1 MNGSERTYS
10 QLFELLRETPAAS
23 FTTEEI
29 QSLIERPPAEP
40 ASVPHGPASR
50 RAVRWIGVGGAA
62 VAIALTGF
70 WLLPVAGPDRAITP
84 IASHG
89 DATTAPAASRAGI
102 PQPATHPDMKASTR
116 AIGITDGPEAG
127 NVPARREEPI
137 AMRGS
142 SNPIV
147 HTRQP
152 RPAGAMREK
161 PDGMMDI
168 APRHPAIS
176 TLPML
181 ELSNDELKPLGVT
194 FAGGGIQTAG
204 EEYYTIATAQD
215 RATFATMG
223 MDTTQRTGIVRMR
236 LAIDT
241 SGVIT
246 RKDGWTRV
254 NDYSRIAPIIV
265 LNSYVK
271 GEHSNTVALSSF
283 NRSPIMDS
291 AKRSISSMVNALE
304 RTFTHDNGGAM
315 DDGDQASPARILV
328 PVHIRLG
335 ERQIGGS
342 GSTRGADVILWYYPT
357 PEFVAA
363 LPARYRIS
371 LQKELTVIAD
381 VVECN
386 LPPGEACSRMTGVP
400 LLSNYCKRI
409 SGALSG
415 LSVSPNP
422 AHGSMTMRYTVEN
435 QRTIRAALYGIRG
448 EFVRELMAATTAVPG
463 THMVNVE
470 LGGVTPGAYVVV
482 VRSDREEQV
491 SDRLI
496 VQ

>member
-10 QLFELLRETPAAS
+10 QLFELLRETPPAAS
-23 FTTEEI
+23 FTEEEV
-29 QSLIERPPAEP
+29 QSLIERVLPEP
-40 ASVPHGPASR
+40 APVPHWFPST
-50 RAVRWIGVGGAA
+50 RAAWWIGGA

-70 WLLPVAGPDRAITP
+70 WLLPMAGPERNITS
-84 IASHG
+84 IAPHG
-89 DATTAPAASRAGI
+89 DTTSSTDTPRPAAL
-102 PQPATHPDMKASTR
+102 PDMKTSSREIGKTN
-116 AIGITDGPEAG
+116 AIVTEHAPT
-127 NVPARREEPI
+127 PRREPI
-137 AMRGS
+137 IARAGL
-142 SNPIV
+142 NAIV
-147 HTRQP
+147 HTRGP
-152 RPAGAMREK
+152 RMANAMREK

-168 APRHPAIS
+168 TPPHPAIS

-194 FAGGGIQTAG
+194 FAGGEIQTAG

-215 RATFATMG
+215 RAEFARMG
-223 MDTTQRTGIVRMR
+223 MDTMQRTGIVRMR

-246 RKDGWTRV
+246 KKYGWTKV

-265 LNSYVK
+265 LNSFAK
-271 GEHSNTVALSSF
+271 GEHNNTVALSSF

-304 RTFTHDNGGAM
+304 RTFTNNNDGAM

-335 ERQIGGS
+335 AKPVDGNGNA
-342 GSTRGADVILWYYPT
+342 RGADVILWYYPT

-415 LSVSPNP
+415 LSISPNP
-422 AHGSMTMRYTVEN
+422 AHGSVAMRYTLEN
-435 QRTIRAALYGIRG
+435 QRMIRAALYGIRG
-448 EFVRELMAATTAVPG
+448 EFIRELMPATTSG
-463 THMVNVE
+463 TGAHLVTLE
-470 LGGVTPGAYVVV
+470 LGDVTPGAYVVV
-482 VRSDREEQV
+482 LRSDREEQV